1 MFMFHHY
8 RIYNLMKVQKFC
20 SKILVQVKKK
30 QKKKKKILMKNF
42 LKRIKMESSET
53 IQQNEMGKITRY
65 ANR

>member
-30 QKKKKKILMKNF
+30 QKKKKKNFNEKFFKKNQNG
-42 LKRIKMESSET
+42 IK
-53 IQQNEMGKITRY
+53 
-65 ANR
+65 